1 MPILRML
8 PLFLIGASSLG
19 SFLLG
24 LAVLA
29 TRIGRSGAR
38 RFGGLSLAIAWWGA
52 LNVLEYLAR
61 GLPAK
66 MFLGNLEYLGIVSVP
81 VLWHAFGRALRLDGG
96 GAAGRSFSP
105 WLFAPSV
112 LVAILVW
119 FDPALGLVRSDFRL
133 LDPGGLAPIGK
144 TYGPVFWAW
153 SAWSYFLILSGTY
166 RLLAW
171 MLRTIRARSVLA
183 ASCAAVALPIA
194 ANASYVL
201 GLRPFGVHDPTTV
214 AFCVSGFFLGYTVFR
229 FRLRPFVGAARRA
242 LVDRSRNGIV
252 IVDGHGR
259 IEYSNAS
266 AERVLGEIPP
276 HESYEE
282 LRSRLGT
289 KAGLPPVGVD
299 ADDLVLDGG
308 SWEAAWV
315 PVAKRSGSPRGW
327 ALILHDETRRANA
340 ETALRETNEDL
351 ERLVGIRTSEAEAAV
366 ERLREELDTR
376 KQTEKQL
383 FFYSLHDS
391 LTGLP
396 NRSLLLNRLD
406 LAVQRMRR
414 DGSWRFAVLFLDF
427 DDFKRVNDTYGHAM
441 GDAFLREVASRLVRC
456 VRTVDT
462 VARLGGDEFVV
473 LLDEARSI
481 DEAREVAERVS
492 EDLAVPIFK
501 DGRSIIPSASVG
513 VLFPERDYPSPEDVL
528 RDADIAMY
536 EAKGTGKNRYAVF
549 EERMRLHVQERSRLV
564 DGLSEAIVSRAI
576 GIAYQPIV
584 DLATRAVVGR
594 EALARWT
601 HPVLGVV
608 APDVFIPISE
618 NSGLAQPLGIY
629 VLREACTA
637 AQSLRGKDPDESSR
651 HLSVNVSAV
660 QLSDPGFADTVLG
673 VLERTGFPAGSLF
686 LEITENALMSGGDA
700 TRPGIDRLRA
710 AGVRFE
716 LDDFGTGYSSL
727 SYLHRF
733 PVDIIK
739 VDRSFVADLVP
750 EDPAGLPKARVARGI
765 VKGIISLAHEFGIRI
780 IAEGIE
786 TEDQAAALLE
796 YGADH
801 GQGFLFGRPE
811 PAATSFEDPPELEA
825 ADE

>member
-1 MPILRML
+1 MPIQRLL
-8 PLFLIGASSLG
+8 PLILIGGSALG
-19 SFLLG
+19 SAFLG
-24 LAVLA
+24 FSVLA
-29 TRIGRSGAR
+29 TRVGRSGAR
-38 RFGGLSLAIAWWGA
+38 RFGALSLAIAWWGG
-52 LNVLEYLAR
+52 LNLLEHLAR
-61 GLPAK
+61 GLQAK
-66 MFLGNLEYLGIVSVP
+66 LVLGNLEYLGIVSVP
-81 VLWHAFGRALRLDGG
+81 VLWHSFGRAMKPEDESGTKRGL
-96 GAAGRSFSP
+96 SP

-112 LVAILVW
+112 IVAVLVW
-119 FDPALGLVRSDFRL
+119 LDPVLGLVRSDFRL
-133 LDPGGLAPIGK
+133 LEASGIAPIGK
-144 TYGPVFWAW
+144 TYGPVFWVW

-166 RLLAW
+166 RLLSWAV
-171 MLRTIRARSVLA
+171 RTIRARFVVA
-183 ASCAAVALPIA
+183 ASCFAVALPIM
-194 ANASYVL
+194 ANAAYVL
-201 GLRPFGVHDPTTV
+201 GLRPFGYHDPTTV

-242 LVDRSRNGIV
+242 LVDRSRNGII

-259 IEYSNAS
+259 IEYANAS
-266 AERVLGEIPP
+266 ADRSLGDIPP
-276 HESYEE
+276 HESYEA
-282 LRSRLGT
+282 LRARLGE

-299 ADDLVLDGG
+299 ADHLDLSGG

-315 PVAKRSGSPRGW
+315 PVAGRSGKPRGW
-327 ALILHDETRRANA
+327 ALILHDETRRASA

-351 ERLVGIRTSEAEAAV
+351 ERLVAIRTSEAESAV

-414 DGSWRFAVLFLDF
+414 DRAWRFAVLFLDF
-427 DDFKRVNDTYGHAM
+427 DDFKRVNDTYGHSM
-441 GDAFLREVASRLVRC
+441 GDAFLREVAGRLVRC

-481 DEAREVAERVS
+481 DEAREVAERIS

-513 VLFPERDYPSPEDVL
+513 VLFPERDYRNPEDVL

-536 EAKGTGKNRYAVF
+536 EAKGTGKNRFAVF
-549 EERMRLHVQERSRLV
+549 EERMRLRVQERSRLV
-564 DGLSEAIVSRAI
+564 DGLSEAIVTRAI

-584 DLATRAVVGR
+584 DLATRETVGR
-594 EALARWT
+594 EALARWR
-601 HPVLGVV
+601 HPVLGTVE
-608 APDVFIPISE
+608 PEVFIPIAE

-629 VLREACTA
+629 VLREACAA
-637 AQSLRGKDPDESSR
+637 AQARRNGHPEEETR

-660 QLSDPGFADTVLG
+660 QLTDPGFPDTVLG
-673 VLERTGFPAGSLF
+673 VLERTGFPANSLY
-686 LEITENALMSGGDA
+686 LEITENALMTGGDV
-700 TRPGIDRLRA
+700 TKPGIDRLRA

-739 VDRSFVADLVP
+739 VDRSFVSDLAPDDP
-750 EDPAGLPKARVARGI
+750 EGMPKAQVARGI
-765 VKGIISLAHEFGIRI
+765 VKGIISLAHEFGIKI

-786 TEDQAAALLE
+786 TEEQAELLLG
-796 YGADH
+796 YGADF

-811 PAATSFEDPPELEA
+811 VGALVEEELPDLEG

>member
-1 MPILRML
+1 MPIQRLL
-8 PLFLIGASSLG
+8 PLFLIGVAALG
-19 SFLLG
+19 SCLM
-24 LAVLA
+24 
-29 TRIGRSGAR
+29 AR
-38 RFGGLSLAIAWWGA
+38 MFRAI
-52 LNVLEYLAR
+52 
-61 GLPAK
+61 
-66 MFLGNLEYLGIVSVP
+66 
-81 VLWHAFGRALRLDGG
+81 
-96 GAAGRSFSP
+96 
-105 WLFAPSV
+105 
-112 LVAILVW
+112 
-119 FDPALGLVRSDFRL
+119 
-133 LDPGGLAPIGK
+133 
-144 TYGPVFWAW
+144 
-153 SAWSYFLILSGTY
+153 
-166 RLLAW
+166 
-171 MLRTIRARSVLA
+171 RTKIVLA
-183 ASCAAVALPIA
+183 AFCVAVALPIVA
-194 ANASYVL
+194 YASSVS
-201 GLRPFGVHDPTTV
+201 GFRPFGVYDPTAV
-214 AFCVSGFFLGYTVFR
+214 AFCLSGFFLGYAVFR
-229 FRLRPFVGAARRA
+229 FRLSPFVGAARRA
-242 LVDRSRNGIV
+242 LADRSRNGIL
-252 IVDGHGR
+252 IVDGTGR
-259 IEYSNAS
+259 IEYANSS

-276 HESYEE
+276 HESYED
-282 LRSRLGT
+282 LRKRLGT
-289 KAGLPPVGVD
+289 AAGLPQVGID
-299 ADDLVLDGG
+299 ADKLALANGF
-308 SWEAAWV
+308 WEAAWV
-315 PVAKRSGSPRGW
+315 PVARRSGTPRGW

-351 ERLVGIRTSEAEAAV
+351 ERLVAVRTSEAESAV

-536 EAKGTGKNRYAVF
+536 EAKGRGKNRYAVF
-549 EERMRLHVQERSRLV
+549 EERMRLHVQDRSRLV
-564 DGLSEAIVSRAI
+564 DGLSEAIVSRKI
-576 GIAYQPIV
+576 GVAYQPIV
-584 DLATRAVVGR
+584 DLRTRVVIGR

-601 HPVLGVV
+601 HPELGVV
-608 APDVFIPISE
+608 EPDSFIPIAE

-629 VLREACTA
+629 VLREACA
-637 AQSLRGKDPDESSR
+637 SAQTLRSMDPEDASR

-660 QLSDPGFADTVLG
+660 QLSDPGFSGTVLG
-673 VLERTGFPAGSLF
+673 VLERTGFPAGALF
-686 LEITENALMSGGDA
+686 LEITENALMAGGDA

-750 EDPAGLPKARVARGI
+750 SKPAGAPKARVARGI
-765 VKGIISLAHEFGIRI
+765 VKGIISLAHEFGIKI

-786 TEDQAAALLE
+786 TEAQVSALLE
-796 YGADH
+796 YGADF

-811 PAATSFEDPPELEA
+811 LATAIEGDPPELESI
-825 ADE
+825 DE